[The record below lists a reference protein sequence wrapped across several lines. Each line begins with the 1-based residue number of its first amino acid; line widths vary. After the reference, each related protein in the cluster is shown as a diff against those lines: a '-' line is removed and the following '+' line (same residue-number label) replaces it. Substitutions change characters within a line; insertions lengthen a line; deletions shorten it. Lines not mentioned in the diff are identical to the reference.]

1 MTKKLMIAYNKAI
14 GRGKGQVLLLDSVK
28 SQLRYNFNEVINPA
42 DLGL

>member
-1 MTKKLMIAYNKAI
+1 MIAYNKAI